1 MDNTKEEPKQTEGQ
15 SGVETKPENTE
26 PAFTSGGYDYSRG
39 VNKININPK
48 REDILKAKT
57 VKMFVKGND
66 GSYRE
71 VYQGSAKMKDGYI
84 EVSDLNIRNN
94 PTILSKLLVIG
105 DNEVRFEFDGV
116 SEPVNVVL
124 IRTGKYTFR
133 LSLKK

>member
-1 MDNTKEEPKQTEGQ
+1 
-15 SGVETKPENTE
+15 
-26 PAFTSGGYDYSRG
+26 
-39 VNKININPK
+39 
-48 REDILKAKT
+48 
-57 VKMFVKGND
+57 MFVKGND